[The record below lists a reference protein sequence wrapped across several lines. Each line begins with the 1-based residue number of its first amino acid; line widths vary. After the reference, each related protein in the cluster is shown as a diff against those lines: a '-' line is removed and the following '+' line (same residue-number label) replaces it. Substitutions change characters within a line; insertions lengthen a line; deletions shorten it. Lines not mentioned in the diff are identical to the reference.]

1 MLTLD
6 EDGVRDYLDNS
17 HSAVI
22 RRMEEVFTDYTKGR
36 AKMIPKTYLSLD
48 QGDYRAMPAQWY
60 GFAGVKWIS
69 VYPNNKKKF
78 NIPTI
83 YGTLILN
90 DLLTGAPLAIMDCAT
105 LTAYRT
111 AAVSAV
117 AAKHI
122 RDPEQPQNLAFIGCG
137 YQAKLHAEMYDEVFS
152 RIDHIDVYDTNKKQA
167 REFFN
172 WLQKQHIGSS
182 WGVKSSIEDV
192 CNEADVVTT
201 LTPAT
206 EPYLKLDHVKS
217 TCHIN
222 AVGADAEG
230 KRELYDDILRA
241 GSVIVDEYEQS
252 SHSGE
257 MQYNKDLPY
266 YTLGD
271 IITEVVDKKPEGLTI
286 FDSTGVAIEDIAIG
300 ALIYERYH
308 TGN

>member
-1 MLTLD
+1 MLILNED
-6 EDGVRDYLDNS
+6 EVADYLSNS

-22 RRMEEVFTDYTKGR
+22 ERMEEAFKDYNNGV
-36 AKMIPKTYLSLD
+36 AKMIPKTYLTHD
-48 QGDYRAMPAQWY
+48 TGDYRAMPAQWY

-69 VYPNNKKKF
+69 VYPHNKKHF
-78 NIPTI
+78 NLPTI

-122 RDPEQPQNLAFIGCG
+122 KDPEQQQNLAFIGCG
-137 YQAKLHAEMYDEVFS
+137 YQARLHAEMYMEAFPK
-152 RIDHIDVYDTNKKQA
+152 IGHIDVYDTDEKNA
-167 REFFN
+167 RQFFN
-172 WLQKQHIGSS
+172 WLQKNCIGTS
-182 WGVKSSIEDV
+182 WDIKSSIEGA
-192 CNEADVVTT
+192 CNEADIVTT
-201 LTPAT
+201 LTPST
-206 EPYLKLDHVKS
+206 SPYLKLDHVKS

-230 KRELYDDILRA
+230 KRELHDDILKA
-241 GSVIVDEYEQS
+241 STIIVDDYEQA

-257 MQYNKDLPY
+257 LQYNKDLPY
-266 YTLGD
+266 RTLGD
-271 IITEVVDKKPEGLTI
+271 IITEPFAKKAEGVTI

-300 ALIYERYH
+300 ALIYERYY
-308 TGN
+308 NRN